1 MTGLRPL
8 IAEEKITV
16 APFVFDGLSALMAT
30 EAGFE
35 ALYLS
40 GGSLG
45 YMKAV
50 TEANLTVTEMAA
62 VGVDIA
68 SVCKTPLILDGAAGW
83 GDPMHLRRTIALA
96 ERAGFGAIEIE
107 DQILPKRAH
116 HHIGVEHLIPAE
128 LMAAKIVEAV
138 AARMSPDFVIIGR
151 SNAARHSMD
160 EALSRAEA
168 YRKAGADMILSFPTS
183 PEQMRILGER
193 LGPPLV
199 FMIGPGMGTAGLGVS
214 FAEMVSLGFRL
225 IIDAVNPLIALREAL
240 FRCYASIARGATDP
254 TIPNWRS
261 HYEAIMKT
269 VGLDTLLE
277 IERRTVEK

>member
-1 MTGLRPL
+1 M
-8 IAEEKITV
+8 
-16 APFVFDGLSALMAT
+16 
-30 EAGFE
+30 
-35 ALYLS
+35 
-40 GGSLG
+40 
-45 YMKAV
+45 
-50 TEANLTVTEMAA
+50 
-62 VGVDIA
+62 
-68 SVCKTPLILDGAAGW
+68 
-83 GDPMHLRRTIALA
+83 
-96 ERAGFGAIEIE
+96 
-107 DQILPKRAH
+107 PKRAH

-128 LMAAKIVEAV
+128 LMAAKIAESV

-214 FAEMVSLGFRL
+214 FAEMASLGFRL

-269 VGLDTLLE
+269 VGLDRLLE

>member
-8 IAEEKITV
+8 IAEKKITV

-107 DQILPKRAH
+107 DQVLPKRAH

-128 LMAAKIVEAV
+128 LMAAKIGEAV
-138 AARMSPDFVIIGR
+138 AARTSLDFVIIGR
-151 SNAARHSMD
+151 SNAARHNMD
-160 EALSRAEA
+160 EALRRAEA

-183 PEQMRILGER
+183 PEQMRNPRRAVGSA
-193 LGPPLV
+193 
-199 FMIGPGMGTAGLGVS
+199 PGLHDRARHGDRRSRRFVRGNGVS
-214 FAEMVSLGFRL
+214 RL
-225 IIDAVNPLIALREAL
+225 PPHHRRRQSADRAPR
-240 FRCYASIARGATDP
+240 SIVP
-254 TIPNWRS
+254 
-261 HYEAIMKT
+261 
-269 VGLDTLLE
+269 
-277 IERRTVEK
+277 